1 MKAKIKYYSKV
12 KDVFIYN
19 FLKQK
24 FTIHFNIIIKLNVTK
39 RNNNIIVRNYCH
51 LID

>member
-19 FLKQK
+19 FVKQK
-24 FTIHFNIIIKLNVTK
+24 FTLCYV
-39 RNNNIIVRNYCH
+39 
-51 LID
+51 